1 MYLKKNNLSALKLDK
16 IKHRLENCLHLFF
29 SQGKMICVYNQN
41 QRLYETKTH

>member
-29 SQGKMICVYNQN
+29 LKEKWFAYFAW
-41 QRLYETKTH
+41 